1 MLLVVVVVVL
11 VLLLP
16 PLAKGCST
24 SMYDLLLVVGYAC
37 VHAVVPLGACLYMP
51 AVIVIAV
58 SLFVERLGGI
68 VLSREHAWLI
78 RAECM

>member
-1 MLLVVVVVVL
+1 
-11 VLLLP
+11 
-16 PLAKGCST
+16 
-24 SMYDLLLVVGYAC
+24 MYDLLMVVGYAC
-37 VHAVVPLGACLYMP
+37 VHAVVPLGACLCMP

-68 VLSREHAWLI
+68 VLPREHAWLI